1 MKVVAINGSPKAN
14 GNTAMALKTV
24 GAELT
29 AQGID
34 FEILQV
40 GGKSMRGC
48 VGCGGCANNKD
59 QKCVFGDDVV
69 NEYIQIMKEADGI
82 LLGSPV
88 YFADMSGTLKCFLDR
103 VFYVSGANGNL
114 FRHKVGASVAAV
126 RRAGG
131 VPALDQ
137 MNKYILYAE
146 MIMPGSTYW
155 NILYGR
161 VPGDGSQD
169 GEGLQTMRS
178 LGQNMAWIMKL
189 IEKGKADAPAKLD
202 KVSTSFVR

>member
-14 GNTAMALKTV
+14 GNTALALKTV
-24 GAELT
+24 GAELQ
-29 AQGID
+29 AQGIE

-40 GGKSMRGC
+40 GGKVIRGC
-48 VGCGGCANNKD
+48 IGCGACSKSRD
-59 QKCVFGDDVV
+59 EKCVFTDDIV
-69 NEYIQIMKEADGI
+69 NEYLQIMKAADGI

-131 VPALDQ
+131 VPTLDQ
-137 MNKYILYAE
+137 LNKYILYAE
-146 MIMPGSTYW
+146 MVMPGSTYW
-155 NILYGR
+155 NMLYGR
-161 VPGDGSQD
+161 VPGDGDSD

-189 IEKGKADAPAKLD
+189 VQAGKAAAPVKLE
-202 KVSTSFVR
+202 KVTTNFIK

>member
-14 GNTAMALKTV
+14 GNTAMAIKTV
-24 GAELT
+24 GAELQ
-29 AQGID
+29 AKGID
-34 FEILQV
+34 LEILQV
-40 GGKSMRGC
+40 GGKAIRGC

-59 QKCVFGDDVV
+59 EKCVFGDDVV
-69 NEYIQIMKEADGI
+69 NGYIQIMKAADGI
-82 LLGSPV
+82 ILASPV

-114 FRHKVGASVAAV
+114 FRHKVGVSVAAV

-161 VPGDGSQD
+161 VPGDGAND

-178 LGQNMAWIMKL
+178 LGQNMAWIMNL
-189 IEKGKADAPAKLD
+189 VEKGMAEAPTKLE
-202 KVSTSFVR
+202 KVSTSFIR

>member
-1 MKVVAINGSPKAN
+1 MKVIAINGSPKAN
-14 GNTAMALKTV
+14 GNTALALQTV
-24 GAELT
+24 GTELA

-34 FEILQV
+34 FDILQV
-40 GGKSMRGC
+40 GNQAIRGC
-48 VGCGGCANNKD
+48 VGCGNCSKTQDEKCIFAN
-59 QKCVFGDDVV
+59 DVV
-69 NEYIQIMKEADGI
+69 NEYIQIMKQADGI

-88 YFADMSGTLKCFLDR
+88 YYADMAGTMKCFLDR

-137 MNKYILYAE
+137 LNKYILYAE

-155 NILYGR
+155 NMLYGR
-161 VPGDGSQD
+161 VPGDGASD

-189 IEKGKADAPAKLD
+189 IEKGKAEAPAKLD
-202 KVSTSFVR
+202 KVSTSFIR